1 MLTLIA
7 GKTILIL
14 ALTAHSTNICPCCS
28 PCTAW
33 SGPARCDHRG
43 GEWRC
48 CRRRRRSPHI
58 CTASPSRGSRTCLSS
73 RTRRRGSRAAG
84 QRPSPGQTQS
94 VLFGAEVH
102 SGKVRGSVCLQLT
115 GFVTTQVRL
124 LRLSVNIRVYF
135 FWNCFIF
142 SFQLSGRLCPDGSG
156 EGSLA
161 GC

>member
-1 MLTLIA
+1 M
-7 GKTILIL
+7 TIVEV
-14 ALTAHSTNICPCCS
+14 
-28 PCTAW
+28 
-33 SGPARCDHRG
+33 SGG
-43 GEWRC
+43 
-48 CRRRRRSPHI
+48 
-58 CTASPSRGSRTCLSS
+58 
-73 RTRRRGSRAAG
+73 AAG
-84 QRPSPGQTQS
+84 GGGGGGGAPTPALLLHPGGAVRVYLPAHGEGGAERQVSVRVLDRHTQS
-94 VLFGAEVH
+94 YLVH
-102 SGKVRGSVCLQLT
+102 RCTVVKSEGSVCLQLT

>member
-28 PCTAW
+28 SSPCTAW

-48 CRRRRRSPHI
+48 CRRRRRRRRRSPHT

-94 VLFGAEVH
+94 VLFGAEVN
-102 SGKVRGSVCLQLT
+102 SGKVRGVSMSSFDRLCHYTSQ
-115 GFVTTQVRL
+115 TTQTFCQYLGLFL
-124 LRLSVNIRVYF
+124 LELFYF
-135 FWNCFIF
+135 F
-142 SFQLSGRLCPDGSG
+142 LSTIRKTLSRWQW
-156 EGSLA
+156 
-161 GC
+161 